1 MFESCLASGIHF
13 MNYVLIH
20 YVPWKIFVDKETKLW
35 GLKSICFRNHKWT
48 VLFPEIT
55 LFFEDFRT
63 LCVVFRPLCC
73 QLNSTNSI
81 WRHDYIYNTFALSFV
96 ERNCDTYVRHTSSIL
111 WTTLE
116 LNISGAIEGSRFLLL
131 TFFWKIWWKHFFLF
145 ARFSI

>member
-1 MFESCLASGIHF
+1 

-35 GLKSICFRNHKWT
+35 GFKNLFALETISGQYFSPKFR
-48 VLFPEIT
+48 
-55 LFFEDFRT
+55 FFFADFRT
-63 LCVVFRPLCC
+63 LCVVFRLICC